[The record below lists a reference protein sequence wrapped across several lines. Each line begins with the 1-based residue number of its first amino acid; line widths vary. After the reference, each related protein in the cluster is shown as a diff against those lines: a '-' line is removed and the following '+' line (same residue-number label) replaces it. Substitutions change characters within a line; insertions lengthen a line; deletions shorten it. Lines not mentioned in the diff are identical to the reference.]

1 MSTPIATAHTTRA
14 SDASTSSADVGASTP
29 LTALFEQRYGARAT
43 TPASLPPAAE
53 VVLQSLLS
61 HRSVR
66 KYLPR
71 ALPSGTLELLIA
83 AAQSAASSSNLQLWS
98 TLVVSDRRARE
109 ALSEVAGGQAH
120 IRECPLF
127 LVWIADLHRA
137 TEVAA
142 SRGLASEGLE
152 YLEMFLMAS
161 IDAALAA
168 QNAVV
173 AAEALGL
180 GTVYIGA
187 LRNDPERVAS
197 ILGLPPRAFAVFGLC
212 VGFPDPEAATAIK
225 PRLPQAVVVHAESY
239 AEAGAHSEAVAGYD
253 GTMQRFYTEQRM
265 PVLEGGWSI
274 HSAKRV
280 ASAAALRG
288 RDALKRALGSLGF
301 ELK

>member
-1 MSTPIATAHTTRA
+1 MSTPIATTRTTRA
-14 SDASTSSADVGASTP
+14 HEAPSPDPSGAPTP
-29 LTALFEQRYGARAT
+29 LANLFEQRYGARASA
-43 TPASLPPAAE
+43 PSGLPPTAD

-98 TLVVSDRRARE
+98 ALSVGDPRARQ
-109 ALSEVAGGQAH
+109 AISEVAGGQAH

-137 TEVAA
+137 TKVAA

-173 AAEALGL
+173 AAESLGL

-212 VGFPDPEAATAIK
+212 VGFPDPEVATAIK
-225 PRLPQAVVVHAESY
+225 PRLPQSVVVRSGSY
-239 AEAGAHSEAVAGYD
+239 ADAGAHAGAVDEYD
-253 GTMQRFYTEQRM
+253 RTMQRFYTEQRM
-265 PVLEGGWSI
+265 PVLEGGWSV